1 ACITR
6 LRLVVKDDRQ
16 VNDSELRK
24 LGAAG
29 VMRLGQGAVQV
40 IFGTKSDA
48 LKDEIK
54 DIMGDHS

>member
-1 ACITR
+1 
-6 LRLVVKDDRQ
+6 
-16 VNDSELRK
+16 
-24 LGAAG
+24 
-29 VMRLGQGAVQV
+29 MRLGQGAVQV